1 MKKLFVIALAVLCL
15 MLSTVG
21 AWAEADLSARVEPGI
36 ELQYVYVSIPTVTLT
51 ISNDGVASCKMSIP
65 IKPGKSI
72 DYGNVTAYLKK
83 NMGTTIKTFTDKV
96 YPSAGKL
103 TWKDTYDLQSKGS
116 YYVEVEVKCYKDG
129 KLVEIVKEQSDAK
142 MY

>member
-1 MKKLFVIALAVLCL
+1 MKKLFVIALTILCL

-21 AWAEADLSARVEPGI
+21 VWAEADLSARAEP
-36 ELQYVYVSIPTVTLT
+36 EMDLQYVNFTRAKASLSISTGGIAT
-51 ISNDGVASCKMSIP
+51 CKIEMP
-65 IKPGKSI
+65 LKPDKSV

-83 NMGTTIKTFTDKV
+83 NMGTTIKTFTDQV

-129 KLVEIVKEQSDAK
+129 KLVETVKEQSDVK
-142 MY
+142 TY